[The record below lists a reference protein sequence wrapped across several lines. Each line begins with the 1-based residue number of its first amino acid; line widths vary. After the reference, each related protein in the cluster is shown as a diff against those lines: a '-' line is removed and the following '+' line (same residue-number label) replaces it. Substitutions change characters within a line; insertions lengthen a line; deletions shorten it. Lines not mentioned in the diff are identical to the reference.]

1 MTIFYFTST
10 GNSLA
15 VAKAIG
21 GKLISI
27 PQIIDSADSRFE
39 DDAIGLV
46 FPIYG
51 FGLPKIVRR
60 FIENAAW
67 KADYAFAVGTYGNMP
82 GAAMYNVQR
91 LAEKHGKHF
100 DYSESLLMVDNY
112 LPMFDISKQAEML
125 PQKKT
130 DDNLS
135 RIVADIAG
143 RKHLQAKASWPLRM
157 LAAVIGAANQ
167 SVMNG
172 SNGRQFTVDENCSHC
187 GVCASVCS
195 CGNISVAEKPSFG
208 GNCEYCLGCVH
219 HCPKNAIHV
228 KGEKSSV
235 RWRHPSVTLN
245 EIVSANK
252 KAVESLSK

>member
-21 GKLISI
+21 GKQVSI
-27 PQIIDSADSRFE
+27 PQVVESADLRFE
-39 DDAIGLV
+39 DDVIGLV

-51 FGLPKIVRR
+51 FGLPKMVRR

-67 KADYAFAVGTYGNMP
+67 KADYAFAVGTYGNMA

-91 LAEKHGKHF
+91 LAEERGKRF
-100 DYSESLLMVDNY
+100 DYAESLLMVDNF
-112 LPMFDISKQAEML
+112 LPMFDISRQAEML
-125 PQKKT
+125 SQKKT
-130 DDNLS
+130 DENLA
-135 RIVADIAG
+135 RIVAEIAE
-143 RKHLQAKASWPLRM
+143 RKKLQAKASLPLRM

-172 SNGRQFTVDENCSHC
+172 SNGRQFKIDDNCSRC
-187 GVCASVCS
+187 GVCASVCP
-195 CGNISVAEKPSFG
+195 CGNISVADKTSFG
-208 GNCEYCLGCVH
+208 GNCEFCLACVH

-228 KGEKSSV
+228 KGEKSGV

-252 KAVESLSK
+252 RDFE